1 MQRFKKSVRVGAAVL
16 LAGCVADSS
25 TPLAP
30 EGGPSQVISDAA
42 HAGAVPGFYFL
53 PPMVPQPAYS
63 GTFDAGVQPRVEVCE
78 LSGSSCGATIAQWT
92 MTSGVTVSA
101 SAEQYQVNWHTSQF
115 DLDPAKHYR
124 ISVFVGAFR
133 LGYADVDVV
142 ASGKD
147 LKNVDTQQ
155 FVALLDGRTLPIKF
169 RIETGIVAAVV
180 VSPDSADIAIGGTQQ
195 FTATLIDLHGN
206 PMTGPTVAWA
216 SSDEDVATIDPTG
229 LATGVAPGAATI
241 TATAQAASGTA
252 ILTVFNPNQPPVA
265 EPDTFSAIGNFTVPV
280 SAPGVLANDT
290 DPDANPLQAVAGTFP
305 TANGGTF
312 TLNADGSFTYLSA
325 AGFTG
330 EDEVGYEITDGLAT
344 ASSMVTFVVPT
355 RVWYVA
361 NDGTAPG
368 DGRDA
373 SPFTELKLAE
383 AASLAGETIFVLAG
397 DGSSNGL
404 DEGIV
409 LKDAQSLT
417 GQGVPANVTAS
428 LNGETVVLLAAG
440 SAPQLTRGDAG
451 ATVALAQDN
460 TVQGMDVASTAGA
473 GIAGA
478 GFGTLTAGSVSVSAA
493 GGPSLDLS
501 SGTAAAAFAEL
512 SSAGSAGAGLR
523 LVNVGGLLSAPTG
536 SIVGAAGT
544 GIEVSGGN
552 AAVTYGGNVASV
564 GPRPVSVAGR
574 TGGTLTLSGT
584 IASTGQGI
592 LVQGNGGGTI
602 AFTGASKSLST
613 GVNHGVE
620 LVSNTGAAVQF
631 AGGGLAVA
639 TTTGEAF
646 RASGGGTVT
655 VTGVGNTLTAVGG
668 AALRVANTTIGA
680 AGITFRSVAATGGA
694 NGIVLE
700 NTGSLN
706 GMQVTGT
713 GVAGS
718 GGTIQGTSEDGVYLE
733 STRSISLAWMEI
745 RDNLANGIAGT
756 SVSGFALDNASV
768 LDNGDDASADEGGI
782 RFYNLSGSA
791 SVSGTTVA
799 GSVKDNVRVANTSGV
814 LDRLTVS
821 GSTFAANQLVTGR
834 ARAARLRRGHG
845 RPEPDARRKPVHRIA
860 YQPAAGEPR
869 GRSAVGC
876 PDLGEHLREYPPG
889 DRSGSWRCG
898 AGEHRGQPHPHLHC
912 VRERH
917 SRRSRIGS
925 RGSRGDRRGDVHH
938 RVRIAGNTFADVWRQ
953 GVLVSSRDQTD
964 NLNVAIRDNVIGTV
978 ANPVGRS
985 NRRGVEIEAQAG
997 STMRVEV
1004 GNNPSIVVSSSSGSN
1019 SALHLRSIGTS
1030 SMIHATVTGNLIGNT
1045 NLVPLAGRFRAETL
1059 AGTAA
1064 EMCLDLRDN
1073 SLDDGTRL
1081 FELAASSAGPFRVA
1095 GPGTAVVTAADITA
1109 ANTVGTG
1116 SVAGAATFNGGANC
1130 LQPVL

>member
-821 GSTFAANQLVTGR
+821 GSTFAANQLVTGE
-834 ARAARLRRGHG
+834 HG
-845 RPEPDARRKPVHRIA
+845 LHVS
-860 YQPAAGEPR
+860 AAGT
-869 GRSAVGC
+869 AVLNLTLDGNQFTASRTNQ
-876 PDLGEHLREYPPG
+876 LRV
-889 DRSGSWRCG
+889 SLAG
-898 AGEHRGQPHPHLHC
+898 AAQ
-912 VRERH
+912 
-917 SRRSRIGS
+917 S
-925 RGSRGDRRGDVHH
+925 DVL
-938 RVRIAGNTFADVWRQ
+938 ISGNTFANTHPAIAPGAGGVVLENTGGSPTLTYTVSGNAIRGALGSALVVHEGIGEGTFSGTISGNTIGLAGVTNSGSAQGSGISLIGLGAGTHTVAVTNNQVRQ
-953 GVLVSSRDQTD
+953 YNNYGVLLQIGDASFGGHGT
-964 NLNVAIRDNVIGTV
+964 LN
-978 ANPVGRS
+978 
-985 NRRGVEIEAQAG
+985 
-997 STMRVEV
+997 
-1004 GNNPSIVVSSSSGSN
+1004 
-1019 SALHLRSIGTS
+1019 
-1030 SMIHATVTGNLIGNT
+1030 ATVTGNTI
-1045 NLVPLAGRFRAETL
+1045 AE
-1059 AGTAA
+1059 
-1064 EMCLDLRDN
+1064 
-1073 SLDDGTRL
+1073 
-1081 FELAASSAGPFRVA
+1081 
-1095 GPGTAVVTAADITA
+1095 PGTAPFSKNGIHLNAGLTSGDDPQVCLDIGGAGALANSITGSGSGGAAGTDFRLRQRFLTTVRLPGYAGANNDNAAVTAFVQGRNGGSPTGLTQ
-1109 ANTVGTG
+1109 NTVSTG
-1116 SVAGAATFNGGANC
+1116 GGGYVGGAAC
-1130 LQPVL
+1130 PQP